1 MKIIKTK
8 EELCEVVKDYFMNSG
23 NEKSAVKIRFPGF
36 IMYLTK
42 GLYQDYIE
50 NITWKYSRV
59 TVKLLERQCIF
70 SQPEFEAIINHPADS
85 CGCIFYF
92 HPDTPDISFSIH
104 PLELPAISELQE
116 LLAKDILPEP
126 EGDVKVIGISR
137 YDFLQDV
144 KEWVKGENKVTSWEG

>member
-1 MKIIKTK
+1 
-8 EELCEVVKDYFMNSG
+8 
-23 NEKSAVKIRFPGF
+23 
-36 IMYLTK
+36 MYLTK

-59 TVKLLERQCIF
+59 IIKLLERQCIF

-85 CGCIFYF
+85 CGCIFNLL
-92 HPDTPDISFSIH
+92 PDTPEVSFSIQT
-104 PLELPAISELQE
+104 LELPAVSELQE

-126 EGDVKVIGISR
+126 EGDLKVIGISR

-144 KEWVKGENKVTSWEG
+144 KEWIKGENKVTSWEG